1 MNSASYNQ
9 TAESVNLS
17 PLYAE
22 GEEITIR
29 GEALRIIS
37 IAGQGRRS
45 IVYQV
50 ENSSDRLFALK
61 IPVNRKPDTLNSLK
75 NEELKARAYSRYGFK
90 HAGVIETGHDYI
102 LKEWVDGMR
111 GDRWTRK
118 WAEEGFPSDAPQI
131 IQLGRFIRDSA
142 KKNIYLRD
150 LNQNNLIWDGDEWV
164 IIDTGSIKRRFLRS
178 RIIRLYRKYISE
190 NWGRS
195 TTPDCSKVFRR
206 LLP

>member
-29 GEALRIIS
+29 GKTLRIIS
-37 IAGQGRRS
+37 ISGQGRRS

-50 ENSSDRLFALK
+50 EDSSDRLFALK

-131 IQLGRFIRDSA
+131 IQLGRLIRDSA

-164 IIDTGSIKRRFLRS
+164 IIDTGSIK
-178 RIIRLYRKYISE
+178 
-190 NWGRS
+190 
-195 TTPDCSKVFRR
+195 
-206 LLP
+206 